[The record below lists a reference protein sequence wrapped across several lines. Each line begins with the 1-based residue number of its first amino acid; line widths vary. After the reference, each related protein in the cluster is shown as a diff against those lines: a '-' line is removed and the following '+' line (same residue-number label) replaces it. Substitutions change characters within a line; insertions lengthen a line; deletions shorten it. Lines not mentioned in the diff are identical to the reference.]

1 MDNIVQTLTKFSIS
15 ALLVIGGFEVK
26 KKQKPNNLQISRIK
40 FLVYLSQVL
49 VLFTVL
55 FDI

>member
-26 KKQKPNNLQISRIK
+26 KKKKTNNLQISRIK